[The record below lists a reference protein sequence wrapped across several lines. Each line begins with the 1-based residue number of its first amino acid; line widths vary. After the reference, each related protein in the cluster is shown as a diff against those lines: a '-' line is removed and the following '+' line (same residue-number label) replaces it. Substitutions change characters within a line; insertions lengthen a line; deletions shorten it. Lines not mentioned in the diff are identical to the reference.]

1 MLFLAVVMDFVL
13 LADSPILMF
22 VFFHSSVTCNILMC
36 DIKLARG
43 TPSRSPRV
51 VDFIKTALP
60 QLCDLKDVDLLQ
72 NNCVVTSDVVM
83 SAEKMMV
90 DDLECI
96 DLSADIDMVSLNPTE
111 SFEED
116 DKRKSAIKL
125 SKTGSYKTYSRVFV
139 DGKKHDLP
147 TI

>member
-1 MLFLAVVMDFVL
+1 
-13 LADSPILMF
+13 
-22 VFFHSSVTCNILMC
+22 MC

-72 NNCVVTSDVVM
+72 DDCVVTSDVVM
-83 SAEKMMV
+83 RAEMV
-90 DDLECI
+90 RDLECV
-96 DLSADIDMVSLNPTE
+96 DLSADIDMVSLDAPE

-125 SKTGSYKTYSRVFV
+125 SKTGRIHKI
-139 DGKKHDLP
+139 
-147 TI
+147 TIIYMAKP